1 MLKNCSG
8 LLSRHSSAMRKS
20 HKLWNKGLDWTESK
34 RIWDPL
40 QIFQSEKDLDTF
52 LRSFFVFKS
61 GSVGLPILSASALGE
76 SNKLKMAA
84 KTWIFCSETNYLHLV
99 EIHTYWTEKKEKREE
114 DIAA

>member
-61 GSVGLPILSASALGE
+61 GSVGLPILSASALVFDLY
-76 SNKLKMAA
+76 S
-84 KTWIFCSETNYLHLV
+84 
-99 EIHTYWTEKKEKREE
+99 TEERWSLS
-114 DIAA
+114 